1 MLDSE
6 LKRRIAG
13 ALAVVAL
20 CAMTAG
26 CAVDVG
32 NTRSDGSEGSGQLR
46 YYGGPKSPM
55 WTGQ

>member
-55 WTGQ
+55 WAGQ